1 MKHFLWVNKKR
12 SLESGISVSWGTVG
26 FREAVVRNGYAQG
39 GGHFRTQEALSFR
52 LSRPVFGGKRD
63 VPMSA
68 AAHTYKQAGVDIHN
82 AASLVDDIGVLV
94 KRTQKNRKL
103 ANPFGLFAAA
113 YDLSG
118 YKAPIIVTGCDG
130 VGTKLELLLEHDLLE
145 VAGKDLVAMN
155 VNDVLTTGA
164 DPIMF
169 LDYVGIPKI
178 EKNQITRIIAGM
190 TDYLEACNCILAG
203 GETAEMPGMVPAGMV
218 ELSGF
223 AIGAAEKPD
232 LLDPGTIAAGD
243 VLIGWK
249 SAGFHANGFSL
260 MRRIITQEK
269 IQFTEDEMRTLLLP
283 TLLYHEE
290 TNAIKAAGIRPKAM
304 AHITGGGLP
313 ENLGRMFLKRGLGA
327 NLRIPRWENEVAQ
340 KVLRHADPADAI
352 DTFNMGLGWVAIVAP
367 GDVDKALKCGKGA
380 VIIGEMDTSAQ
391 VNVAI
396 V

>member
-1 MKHFLWVNKKR
+1 M
-12 SLESGISVSWGTVG
+12 SSTPSTSG
-26 FREAVVRNGYAQG
+26 
-39 GGHFRTQEALSFR
+39 
-52 LSRPVFGGKRD
+52 
-63 VPMSA
+63 
-68 AAHTYKQAGVDIHN
+68 HTYKQAGVDIHE

-94 KRTQKNRKL
+94 KRTQQKRKL

-178 EKNQITRIIAGM
+178 EKTQITRIIAGM

-203 GETAEMPGMVPAGMV
+203 GETAEMPGIVPPGMV

-232 LLDPGTIAAGD
+232 LLEPGTIAPGD
-243 VLIGWK
+243 VLIGWP

-260 MRRIITQEK
+260 VRRIIAQEK
-269 IQFTEDEMRTLLLP
+269 LSFTTEEMTQLLLP
-283 TLLYHEE
+283 TLLYHEQP
-290 TNAIKAAGIRPKAM
+290 KALKEAGIRPKAM

-313 ENLGRMFLKRGLGA
+313 ENLGRMFLKRGLGCQ
-327 NLRIPRWENEVAQ
+327 LTIPFWQNDVAQ
-340 KVLRHADPADAI
+340 RILRHADPSDAI
-352 DTFNMGLGWVAIVAP
+352 DTFNMGLGWVAIVSPEHA
-367 GDVDKALKCGKGA
+367 DAALRCGTGA
-380 VIIGEMDTSAQ
+380 VAIGEMDQSAT
-391 VNVAI
+391 VTVTVAKA
-396 V
+396 